1 MFSSRHKWITHYNHC
16 NTSLKA
22 RTIRTQVSLRVK
34 GYDEVAQGC
43 TTSFMR
49 GHLGQCFMTGIL
61 RAYPNPKVSM
71 GFDFFQPPPPPP
83 PSSSSSSSSTLWPP
97 RWKGPEPYF
106 SVSWIKECT
115 FLHETWPSGQQN
127 PTSTIGNGAR
137 WGSPG
142 EPGLITQMNPKSA
155 ASASLLKM
163 KSQHLACGTASNI
176 LLWSQKG

>member
-1 MFSSRHKWITHYNHC
+1 MFSNRHKWITHYNHY

-71 GFDFFQPPPPPP
+71 GFDFFPTTTTTTTIIIIINP
-83 PSSSSSSSSTLWPP
+83 WPP

-106 SVSWIKECT
+106 SVSWIEECT
-115 FLHETWPSGQQN
+115 FLHETWPSGQQH
-127 PTSTIGNGAR
+127 PTSTSGNGAR

-176 LLWSQKG
+176 LLWSPKKG